1 MHIVEMEKKVSQL
14 IYTYGVLFD
23 QPTSARAI

>member
-1 MHIVEMEKKVSQL
+1 MHIVEMEKVSQL

-23 QPTSARAI
+23 QPTLAPAI